1 MRDNANFVRV
11 NDILLGRLERAA
23 LKWLA
28 AHSPRWIT
36 PDIYTTIGVLGSL
49 TAFVSYVLTR
59 IHPAFFWLATL
70 GFVLNWYGDS
80 LDGTLARYRHIERP
94 IYGFFSDHVID
105 VVSVVLFFLGLG
117 LSPYVTFTVASL
129 TLIAFLMMF
138 ALVFLRTCVIGEF
151 KISYGM
157 LGATE
162 ARALAILLNTAMFF
176 LGPRRWPVSLGSLGH
191 VMVNPYDVVIGL
203 IGLMLAYFFATTA
216 WMESARLAK
225 EGR

>member
-1 MRDNANFVRV
+1 MREDANFVRV
-11 NDILLGRLERAA
+11 NNILLGWFERPA
-23 LKWLA
+23 LQWLA
-28 AHSPRWIT
+28 AHSPRWMS
-36 PDIYTTIGVLGSL
+36 PDLYTAIGIVGS
-49 TAFVSYVLTR
+49 FVSFGGYVLTR
-59 IHPAFFWLATL
+59 FHPAFFWLASL

-117 LSPYVTFTVASL
+117 LSPYVNFNVASL

-138 ALVFLRTCVIGEF
+138 ALVFLRTCVLSEF
-151 KISYGM
+151 RISYGM

-176 LGPRRWPVSLGSLGH
+176 FGQQRWPLSLGALG
-191 VMVNPYDVVIGL
+191 VLTLNPYDLCIGAIGL
-203 IGLMLAYFFATTA
+203 TLLIMFLTTA
-216 WMESARLAK
+216 WQESARLARA
-225 EGR
+225 GR